1 MINNTPREILIGS
14 FSDDIS
20 DVVNASAEVPQ
31 ATLRSRGVT
40 AAAVA
45 SIFTGS
51 MLPDSTDLNSV
62 KRAGI
67 FRFNTTVTNG
77 PPTSSANKIGFLQV
91 ITGHRNTSSGALD
104 TDRVR
109 QIAYPDATSEQ
120 TPYTRVCGGGSSW
133 SEWIP
138 FGGSRRVK
146 LTANTTAQSGVI
158 YYSFGDYTLT
168 LPNPTNLM
176 LGNTIVLEQYAGA
189 GIVTDGTYEITTSP
203 DYELGSDGLPTATV
217 IGATMYRF
225 EVCAASDGTHEWV
238 QDVAPNL
245 TAAIAALN
253 ENCNRRYPGQALLTL
268 SSSSTVAAA
277 TVAAYRDLNQYVLI
291 RATAGALASTV
302 NLPVPLNGEKVIIDV
317 EAGHAVTVVCVATT
331 ETWSH
336 NQSGITLHLEFEG
349 YAGQWHLL
357 VAGDITA

>member
-1 MINNTPREILIGS
+1 MINNTPKEILIGS
-14 FSDDIS
+14 FTDDIN
-20 DVVNASAEVPQ
+20 DVVNPTTEVPQ
-31 ATLRSRGVT
+31 ATLRGKGVT

-51 MLPDSTDLNSV
+51 MLPDATDLNTV

-77 PPTSSANKIGFLQV
+77 PPTSAANKIGFLQV
-91 ITGHRNTSSGALD
+91 ITGHRNTATGALD

-133 SEWIP
+133 SDWIP

-253 ENCNRRYPGQALLTL
+253 ENCNRRYPGQALLVL
-268 SSSSTVAAA
+268 STSSTITIAEI
-277 TVAAYRDLNQYVLI
+277 AAYRDLNQYVLI
-291 RATAGALASTV
+291 HAIAGDFDSAV
-302 NLPVPLNGEKVIIDV
+302 NLPSPINGEKIIIDI
-317 EAGHAVTVVCVATT
+317 EAGHSVTVYCNAIW
-331 ETWSH
+331 EEWSH
-336 NQSGITLHLEFEG
+336 TQSGTVLHLEFEG